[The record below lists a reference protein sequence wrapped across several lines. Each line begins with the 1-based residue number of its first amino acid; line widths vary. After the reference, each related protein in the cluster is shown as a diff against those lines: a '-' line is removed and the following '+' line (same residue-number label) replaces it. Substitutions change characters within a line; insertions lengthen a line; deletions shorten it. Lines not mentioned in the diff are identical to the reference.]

1 MLEKIQG
8 IVVDIRRHNDR
19 HNVVTLFTRQ
29 HGRIAFLSTA
39 GSTPAARLKQARL
52 YPLAIIETEVNFK
65 KNRELQQ
72 LRSFQPILVADSL
85 RFNPVKATVVMFVSE
100 FLNHLLR
107 TSPPDPAMWDYVA
120 NAISVFNASE
130 RGIGNFHLT
139 LLVTLLPFMG
149 IQPDLNQGESSGW
162 FDMQGGVFTDSRPLH
177 NNFIPPEESIFIPLI
192 SRMNFANYTH
202 FRFNG
207 AQRRMLLRRLLD
219 YYALHLPGMNS
230 LKSPDVLADIFS

>member
-8 IVVDIRRHNDR
+8 IVIDIRRHNDR

-29 HGRIAFLSTA
+29 RGRVAFLSTA
-39 GSTPAARLKQARL
+39 GSSYSARLKQARL

-65 KNRELQQ
+65 TNRELQQ
-72 LRSFQPILVADSL
+72 LGSFQPILVADSL
-85 RFNPVKATVVMFVSE
+85 RLNPVKAAVAMFISE

-107 TSPPDPAMWDYVA
+107 TSPPDIAMWDYVA
-120 NAISVFNASE
+120 NAISAFNASE
-130 RGIGNFHLT
+130 RGIGNFHLA

-149 IQPDLNQGESSGW
+149 IQPDLNRIESAQW

-177 NNFIPPEESIFIPLI
+177 NNFIPPEETLFIPLI
-192 SRMNFANYTH
+192 SRINFANYTR

-207 AQRRMLLRRLLD
+207 GQRRLLLRRLLD
-219 YYALHLPGMNS
+219 YYALHLPGMTG
-230 LKSPDVLADIFS
+230 LKSPDILAEMFS